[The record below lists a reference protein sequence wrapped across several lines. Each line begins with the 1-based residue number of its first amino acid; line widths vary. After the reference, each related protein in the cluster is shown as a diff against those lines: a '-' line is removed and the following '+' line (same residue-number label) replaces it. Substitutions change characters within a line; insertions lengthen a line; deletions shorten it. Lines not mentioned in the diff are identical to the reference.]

1 MNNYQEQIKKFTEE
15 RNWGQFHNP
24 KDLLLGLVEE
34 VGEFRNIVKWVND
47 EESIKK
53 AITENKD
60 DVKDAI
66 GDMFWFLAS
75 LANVCNVDIDE
86 AIEMTIEDNTKRYP
100 VEITKGHHTNIRL
113 GGYDGKYKKE
123 GE

>member
-1 MNNYQEQIKKFTEE
+1 MNNYQEQIRKFAEE

-34 VGEFRNIVKWVND
+34 VGEFRNIIKWVND

-53 AITENKD
+53 AITDNKD
-60 DVKDAI
+60 EVKDAI

-75 LANVCNVDIDE
+75 LANVCDVDMEE
-86 AIEMTIEDNTKRYP
+86 AIKMTIEDNRKRYP
-100 VEITKGHHTNIRL
+100 VEITKDHHTNIHL

-123 GE
+123 E